1 MAIDLGEKRI
11 GLALSDLAQ
20 SLAHPLVTL
29 TRRAGRRFPM
39 KQLRAQLEEHQPTG
53 LVLGLPLAADGSDSE
68 WTQQVRAVG
77 SLIAEKTGLPVALW
91 DERMSTAR
99 ALSAIRDLGGGT
111 KGRKDEI
118 DQLAATV
125 MLQTY
130 LDSRKK

>member
-11 GLALSDLAQ
+11 GLALSDPAQ

-39 KQLRAQLEEHQPTG
+39 KQLRVHLDEHQPTG

-68 WTQQVRAVG
+68 WTEKVRGVR
-77 SLIAEKTGLPVALW
+77 SLIEEKTGLPVVLW

-111 KGRKDEI
+111 KGRKGEI
-118 DQLAATV
+118 DRLAATV

-130 LDSRKK
+130 LDSRKV